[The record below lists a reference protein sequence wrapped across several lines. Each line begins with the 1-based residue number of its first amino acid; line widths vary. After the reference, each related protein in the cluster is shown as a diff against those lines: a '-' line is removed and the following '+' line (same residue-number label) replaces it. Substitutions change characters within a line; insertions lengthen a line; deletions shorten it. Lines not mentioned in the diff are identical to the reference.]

1 MYYDKMASDLIS
13 DIFKVLILLIIIGIG
28 FIIFKNGFNHVFIK
42 TKTKVNKAK
51 NIIND
56 RLTEDNLK
64 YSLNENLF
72 EFLSK
77 VKTFIDQPNF
87 FVLVISVFLF
97 ILWVYVLYIIT
108 QSYFYDSEVLYK
120 DNDEYNIK
128 HLFDSIYSNYD
139 KQVWVNTDSNNYISE
154 SGKLCKLNF
163 NIFNSCLGK
172 MNNYTND
179 NIFNNNNITPDFVKA
194 TKEMLL
200 KKYYD
205 SSKNIFIRQCSLNLI
220 DTGSGLTDCS
230 YIPVTIEKI
239 MYNTRKIKINKV
251 LTNDMETTNSDLINF
266 DDAKIIYPLEEGYYF
281 DIKYSDLHELLKQTT
296 LNKFSRLEQ
305 EGKFNP
311 TENDFIKCKIIEITT
326 NNTTGNIENFELKL
340 YNPNDNMKGTQ
351 YEFFN
356 INGISEGNYMG
367 NKNTCGINDVSSSI
381 INKFNTISYLGEN
394 MKLIFDEEKE
404 KKENQEN
411 DIDLSNILEDDLVS
425 KLQLEK
431 DNKCIIY
438 NDYGDLIKGDI
449 VKIMDN
455 NEIIS
460 NPNAEQKENFKS
472 KSYNVFKYDVMSG
485 KYGETPITIGRNYL
499 LCSDSKKNAVVAN
512 DLFSNNC
519 KQQQENK
526 FFDTG
531 SMNDFYNYG
540 CK

>member
-1 MYYDKMASDLIS
+1 MYYDKNASDLIS

-77 VKTFIDQPNF
+77 IKTFIDQPNF

-97 ILWVYVLYIIT
+97 ILWFYVLYTIT

-139 KQVWVNTDSNNYISE
+139 KQVWVNSDTNNYISE

-179 NIFNNNNITPDFVKA
+179 NIFNNNNISPDFVKA

-200 KKYYD
+200 KKYYGNG
-205 SSKNIFIRQCSLNLI
+205 NIFIRQCSLNII
-220 DTGSGLTDCS
+220 DTGSGFTDCS
-230 YIPVTIEKI
+230 YIPVTIETI

-251 LTNDMETTNSDLINF
+251 LLNDTETNNSDLIDF
-266 DDAKIIYPLEEGYYF
+266 DDSRIIYPLEPGYYF
-281 DIKYSDLHELLKQTT
+281 DIKYSDLHELFKQTT
-296 LNKFSRLEQ
+296 LNKFSRLE
-305 EGKFNP
+305 EKGKFNP
-311 TENDFIKCKIIEITT
+311 TENDFIKCKIKDITT
-326 NNTTGNIENFELKL
+326 NDTTGNIDKFELKV
-340 YNPNDNMKGTQ
+340 YNPNNNMKGTQ
-351 YEFFN
+351 YESFD
-356 INGISEGNYMG
+356 ISGISGEVYMG
-367 NKNTCGINDVSSSI
+367 NKNTCQDSDKSSSI
-381 INKFNTISYLGEN
+381 IKKFNTVSYLGKN
-394 MKLIFDEEKE
+394 MKLIFDQEKE

-431 DNKCIIY
+431 DNECIIY
-438 NDYGDLIKGDI
+438 NDYDDLIKGDI

-460 NPNAEQKENFKS
+460 NPSAEQKENFKS
-472 KSYNVFKYDVMSG
+472 KSYNVLKYDVMSG
-485 KYGETPITIGRNYL
+485 KYSEPPITIGRNYL
-499 LCSDSKKNAVVAN
+499 LCSDSKKNTVIAN

-526 FFDTG
+526 VMGHTPN
-531 SMNDFYNYG
+531 NDFYNYG